1 MAKSAIKYVLA
12 QEEAV
17 VPSKG
22 TPLQPGYVRS
32 KRSIQTSSRLK
43 EFQSCVASKMA
54 GQHYGDR
61 MAVRNAFK
69 SAASSCHK

>member
-12 QEEAV
+12 QEEVV

-22 TPLQPGYVRS
+22 TPLQPSYARS
-32 KRSIQTSSRLK
+32 KRSIQTSARLK
-43 EFQSCVASKMA
+43 NFQSCVANKLA
-54 GQHYGDR
+54 GQHFGDR

-69 SAASSCHK
+69 SAAASCR